1 MNAESKL
8 LKGRPNRLI
17 HAPSKGSLIS
27 ILHHFFFFS
36 FPLQLIKIVFVT
48 NNLHLFCLSFP
59 KL

>member
-27 ILHHFFFFS
+27 ILHHFFF
-36 FPLQLIKIVFVT
+36 QLIKIVFVT